1 MNGIFLRLMSA
12 REPTR
17 ALSAL
22 SFLTLNLVLS
32 RFHCLRSSRLGR
44 GSFGLR
50 LLTSLNVFKSVDP
63 DEGDTLNE
71 SNPARRRHWQRLDG
85 EHAYL
90 EEVEGKEAVEFIKR
104 QNDEAIKELG
114 GDPEKT
120 DLYKTILAILES
132 KDKIPYAH
140 KIGAFLYNFWD
151 DDKSP
156 RGILRRC
163 TAEDYKSASPTWE
176 TLLDFAELGKAEG
189 ESWVFKSYR
198 VYKPDDPKETPR
210 RILLFL
216 SRGGGDAVV
225 VREFDLVDK
234 AFVPEKEEGFYISES
249 KNSVSWLDQ
258 DTLFVGTDFKDGK
271 SMTNSGYP
279 RTTRLWRRGTN
290 LLTDSQT
297 CFEGEESDIGVSCYG
312 E

>member
-1 MNGIFLRLMSA
+1 MRLV
-12 REPTR
+12 PGR
-17 ALSAL
+17 APGPAFSVLGY
-22 SFLTLNLVLS
+22 LTLSCVLS
-32 RFHCLRSSRLGR
+32 RFHCLRASRLGR
-44 GSFGLR
+44 SSFGLR

-63 DEGDTLNE
+63 DEGEILNE
-71 SNPARRRHWQRLDG
+71 SIPARRRHWQRLDG

-104 QNDEAIKELG
+104 QNDEAIKQLG

-132 KDKIPYAH
+132 KDKIPYVS
-140 KIGAFLYNFWD
+140 KVGEFLYNFWD

-163 TAEDYKSASPTWE
+163 TVEDYKNASPSWE

-189 ESWVFKSYR
+189 ESWVYKSYS
-198 VYKPDDPKETPR
+198 VYKPVDPKEAPR

-234 AFVPEKEEGFYISES
+234 AFVPEKEAFYIAES
-249 KNSVSWLDQ
+249 KNWVRWLDQ

-290 LLTDSQT
+290 LLTDSQAY
-297 CFEGEESDIGVSCYG
+297 FEGQQGDIGVSCQG
-312 E
+312 EPS